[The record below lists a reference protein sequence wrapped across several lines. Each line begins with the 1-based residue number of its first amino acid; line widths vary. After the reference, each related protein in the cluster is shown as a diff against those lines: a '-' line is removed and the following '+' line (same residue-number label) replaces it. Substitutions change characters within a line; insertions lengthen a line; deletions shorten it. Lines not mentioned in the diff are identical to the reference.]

1 MPCRADADESASPER
16 IVLTFDATNRF
27 VFCPCP
33 AGTNAYRNIA
43 VAVTRPYWLAATPVT
58 RHQWFAVRGEPLT
71 AWEGG
76 EDAPMTYVT
85 REEVTNFCA
94 RLNARFSAKLP
105 SGYEIRLPTLAE
117 WRLAYALGKTLPAD
131 FPDKKAM
138 RRASVEHGWYGQGI
152 NGEGKSADMRRYYAD
167 LNRPLPLVTNIWPT
181 FPPRVIN
188 PGKDNWTR
196 YSSEIP
202 PVPVGL
208 KSANEIGLY
217 DMLGNCYERVFDTC
231 SDKVHHWG
239 KTEWGATTIDLYA
252 GQGLALTNPVEQTGN
267 LPLMVGTYLAPDIP
281 GDRAWSADF
290 DRLPHLGFRLCIG
303 PKQGARDAVGLCYNT
318 AHGEDRN

>member
-1 MPCRADADESASPER
+1 ML
-16 IVLTFDATNRF
+16 VK
-27 VFCPCP
+27 
-33 AGTNAYRNIA
+33 A
-43 VAVTRPYWLAATPVT
+43 VVGVVGCETPG
-58 RHQWFAVRGEPLT
+58 GEPLT

-85 REEVTNFCA
+85 RDEVTNFCA
-94 RLNARFSAKLP
+94 RLNVRFSAKLP
-105 SGYEIRLPTLAE
+105 RGYEIRLPTLAE
-117 WRLAYALGKTLPAD
+117 WRLAYVQGKTVPTHFAD
-131 FPDKKAM
+131 KRAM
-138 RRASVEHGWYGQGI
+138 RRTYVERGWYGQGI

-167 LNRPLPLVTNIWPT
+167 LNRPLSMVTNIWPT

-188 PGKDNWTR
+188 SGKDNWAR

-208 KSANEIGLY
+208 KPTNELGLH
-217 DMLGNCYERVFDTC
+217 DMLGNCYERVLDTC

-239 KTEWGATTIDLYA
+239 KTEWGVTTIGLYA
-252 GQGLALTNPVEQTGN
+252 GQGLALTNPVERTGN

-318 AHGEDRN
+318 AHGEDCN